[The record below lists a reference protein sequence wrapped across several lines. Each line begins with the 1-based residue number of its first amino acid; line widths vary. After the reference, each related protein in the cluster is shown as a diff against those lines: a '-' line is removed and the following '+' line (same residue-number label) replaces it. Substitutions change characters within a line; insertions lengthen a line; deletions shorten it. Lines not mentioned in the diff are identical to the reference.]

1 MSCNGT
7 PSAADGATAEWPL
20 SKKIY
25 ASVSGRLRQHKRH
38 RYNSLR
44 LRTPP
49 VYAPDKN
56 YQFPQ
61 GQADFYTPRQIL
73 AASRWLFGV
82 GQTCF
87 RWSSRLDFD
96 QLTTFLEVVKLKN
109 FSRAG
114 EKVFRSQSAVS
125 AQIRQLEQEYGTRL
139 LDRSGKRVTLTAAG
153 EVLFEYANRLLA
165 LRGESLRAVADQDRM
180 PRGVLAIGANEATCL
195 YVLPETFSEYRR
207 RYSDVQISIY
217 RNFSHKILE
226 RLQDGLIDVGIVT
239 MPVKAP
245 SLVVK
250 RIFHDRLMLM
260 TSPNHPLGKM
270 DAVPVE
276 AMVDYPIILPKAG
289 HTRKTMDKLLRP
301 YQAQLRI
308 AMELPSIAMIKAFVA
323 SGMGISLIS
332 ESFARKEWCAGDL
345 HLVPLADAS
354 LSREL
359 ALVYHQDRTLP
370 RSAVAFIEMVQYG
383 VRQFKTAGAF
393 QVRDLP
399 LMESDSYNA
408 AVLET

>member
-1 MSCNGT
+1 M
-7 PSAADGATAEWPL
+7 
-20 SKKIY
+20 K
-25 ASVSGRLRQHKRH
+25 
-38 RYNSLR
+38 
-44 LRTPP
+44 
-49 VYAPDKN
+49 
-56 YQFPQ
+56 Q
-61 GQADFYTPRQIL
+61 G
-73 AASRWLFGV
+73 
-82 GQTCF
+82 
-87 RWSSRLDFD
+87 
-96 QLTTFLEVVKLKN
+96 N

-114 EKVFRSQSAVS
+114 EKVYRSQSAVS

-139 LDRSGKRVTLTAAG
+139 LDRSGKRVSLTPAG

-165 LRGESLRAVADQDRM
+165 LRGESLRAVADQLQT

-245 SLVVK
+245 RLVVK

-260 TSPNHPLGKM
+260 TSPNHPLAKM
-270 DAVPVE
+270 DSVSVE
-276 AMVDYPIILPKAG
+276 SMVDYPIILPKAG

-301 YQAQLRI
+301 YQGQTRI

-323 SGMGISLIS
+323 SGLGVSLIS
-332 ESFARKEWCAGDL
+332 ESFARQESHAGDL
-345 HLVPLADAS
+345 RLIPLSDAN

-370 RSAVAFIEMVQYG
+370 RSAVAFIEMVRHG
-383 VRQFKTAGAF
+383 VQPLKSSES
-393 QVRDLP
+393 VDVDDPDLIDA
-399 LMESDSYNA
+399 ESFDA
-408 AVLET
+408 AYLGT

>member
-1 MSCNGT
+1 
-7 PSAADGATAEWPL
+7 
-20 SKKIY
+20 
-25 ASVSGRLRQHKRH
+25 V
-38 RYNSLR
+38 
-44 LRTPP
+44 
-49 VYAPDKN
+49 
-56 YQFPQ
+56 
-61 GQADFYTPRQIL
+61 
-73 AASRWLFGV
+73 
-82 GQTCF
+82 
-87 RWSSRLDFD
+87 DFD
-96 QLTTFLEVVKLKN
+96 QLTTFLEVAKLGN

-114 EKVFRSQSAVS
+114 DKVFRSQSAVS

-139 LDRSGKRVTLTAAG
+139 LDRSGKRVTLTPAG

-165 LRGESLRAVADQDRM
+165 LRGESQRAVADQDRT

-195 YVLPETFSEYRR
+195 YVLPETFGEYRR

-260 TSPNHPLGKM
+260 TSPNHPLTRL

-276 AMVDYPIILPKAG
+276 AMVDHPIILPKAG

-301 YQAQLRI
+301 YQPHVRI

-332 ESFARKEWCAGDL
+332 ESFARKECRAGDL
-345 HLVPLADAS
+345 RLIPLADAN

-370 RSAVAFIEMVQYG
+370 RSAVAFIEMVQSG
-383 VRQFKTAGAF
+383 VRKFKTAALFEMPDLSLIETGAH
-393 QVRDLP
+393 
-399 LMESDSYNA
+399 ETA
-408 AVLET
+408 HLET

>member
-1 MSCNGT
+1 M
-7 PSAADGATAEWPL
+7 
-20 SKKIY
+20 
-25 ASVSGRLRQHKRH
+25 
-38 RYNSLR
+38 
-44 LRTPP
+44 
-49 VYAPDKN
+49 
-56 YQFPQ
+56 
-61 GQADFYTPRQIL
+61 
-73 AASRWLFGV
+73 
-82 GQTCF
+82 
-87 RWSSRLDFD
+87 DFD
-96 QLTTFLEVVKLKN
+96 QLTTFLEVVKLGN

-139 LDRSGKRVTLTAAG
+139 LDRSGKRAALTPAG
-153 EVLFEYANRLLA
+153 DVLFEYANRLLA
-165 LRGESLRAVADQDRM
+165 LRGESLRAVADQDST

-195 YVLPETFSEYRR
+195 YVLPDTFGEYRR

-245 SLVVK
+245 SLVVR

-260 TSPNHPLGKM
+260 TSPNHPLAEM

-276 AMVDYPIILPKAG
+276 AMVNYPVILPKAG

-301 YQAQLRI
+301 YQSQLRI

-332 ESFARKEWCAGDL
+332 ESFARKECRAGDL
-345 HLVPLADAS
+345 ALVPMADAN

-370 RSAVAFIEMVQYG
+370 RSAVAFLEMVQNG
-383 VRQFKTAGAF
+383 VHRFKTVGAF
-393 QVRDLP
+393 EVRDLP
-399 LMESDSYNA
+399 LLGTDSYD
-408 AVLET
+408 AVLMET